1 MKKLLLT
8 CVLITAAC
16 LAPTVASAQNRSNTG
31 TGNTGSSGFGNTGS
45 SAFGST
51 SASGLGGSSPF
62 GSTGGSGSTGFGA
75 QNGQGA
81 NGQTGFGGQN
91 QLGANGNNGG
101 ILGRNTNQN
110 QGILGRNVQNQGAGG
125 NAGQGGGRGGGG
137 NRGNNGLNSQNG
149 GGGNGTNANQ
159 IPLVRPRQ
167 RVAFEY
173 RLPTSDAIQTTLE
186 TRLAKLSVKKAPGLK
201 SVMVAVEDKGEI
213 ILRGEVGSASEAKL
227 AENMLRLEPG
237 VRTVRNE
244 LTFPAVVTPD
254 E

>member
-31 TGNTGSSGFGNTGS
+31 TGNTGSSGFGSTGS

-101 ILGRNTNQN
+101 ILGRNINQN

-125 NAGQGGGRGGGG
+125 NTGQGGGRGGGG
-137 NRGNNGLNSQNG
+137 NRGNNGNNSQNG
-149 GGGNGTNANQ
+149 GGGNGANANQ
-159 IPLVRPRQ
+159 TPLVRPRLE
-167 RVAFEY
+167 VAFDY
-173 RLPTSDAIQTTLE
+173 PQPKTSAIQTKLE
-186 TRLAKLSVKKAPGLK
+186 TRLTNLSLKTPGLK
-201 SVMVAVEDKGEI
+201 SVRVAVEDKGEVV
-213 ILRGEVGSASEAKL
+213 LRGEVGSAAESKL
-227 AENMLRLEPG
+227 AEISLRIEPG

-244 LTFPAVVTPD
+244 LTFPAAAPPTA